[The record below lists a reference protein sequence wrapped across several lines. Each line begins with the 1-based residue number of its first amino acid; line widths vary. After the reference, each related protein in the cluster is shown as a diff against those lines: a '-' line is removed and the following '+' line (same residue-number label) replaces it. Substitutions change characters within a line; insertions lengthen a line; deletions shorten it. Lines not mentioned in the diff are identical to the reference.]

1 MPVTV
6 PAICEVA
13 QLELYFTALDA
24 AFSYEFYFQYLAF
37 ILTLFIWRQVKLK
50 PFEVYPIKA
59 TIASINLQT
68 YFF

>member
-24 AFSYEFYFQYLAF
+24 AFWYEFSFVVFGLYPHTFHLEASQAE
-37 ILTLFIWRQVKLK
+37 TIWSVPNKGWH
-50 PFEVYPIKA
+50 
-59 TIASINLQT
+59 S
-68 YFF
+68 

>member
-24 AFSYEFYFQYLAF
+24 AFWYEFSFVVFGLYPHTFLLEASQAE
-37 ILTLFIWRQVKLK
+37 TIWSVPNKGCH
-50 PFEVYPIKA
+50 
-59 TIASINLQT
+59 S
-68 YFF
+68 